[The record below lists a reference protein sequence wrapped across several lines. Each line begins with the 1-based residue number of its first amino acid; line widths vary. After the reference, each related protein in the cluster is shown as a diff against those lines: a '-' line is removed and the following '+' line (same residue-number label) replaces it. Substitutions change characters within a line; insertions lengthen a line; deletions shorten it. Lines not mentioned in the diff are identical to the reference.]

1 MPQRA
6 DLHTGGGDG
15 AVVVVVVA
23 GTVLGGACWRVT
35 GGGACSLA
43 RQADR
48 RTGTTRLPRAR
59 LRRARAMV
67 MTLLDGGGGDG
78 DGDATPSRAVLQR
91 DVAGR

>member
-23 GTVLGGACWRVT
+23 GTVLGGAGWTVT
-35 GGGACSLA
+35 GGGTFSLVP
-43 RQADR
+43 QAETR
-48 RTGTTRLPRAR
+48 RGTTKLPKAR

-67 MTLLDGGGGDG
+67 MTLLISPAGVTRVGD
-78 DGDATPSRAVLQR
+78 TESREWESYRTHL
-91 DVAGR
+91 